1 MPVNKTVIKIVVE
14 GTPTAKQQLDQLKNA
29 TDKVNKAGKNYSK
42 GAKNMRG
49 VTKGM
54 QREVGRLRNIMLL
67 YSFAI
72 GGTIAAIKKLVN
84 IYRVQLESEA
94 KIQRGMKNV
103 ADATDGA
110 ADRLI
115 ALAGAYQQ
123 ITTFGDEAIISAQA
137 MLSTFQLNEKAIAEL
152 TPRILDMAAA
162 TGQDLQSAAIM
173 VGKAFTGQ
181 ASAMSRAGVVIDEFG
196 LQSARSKGPTEEFSY
211 LVGEL
216 DKNFEGFAQALADTD
231 IGKLDQLRNKI
242 SDLNEETGKVA
253 LPILVNWNNLL
264 FKGTKILSGSSI
276 WWETYLKSV
285 GTFTEKK
292 NAATIAMRE
301 WLKVVEESNK
311 KPDESE
317 TKGPEAA
324 VVIGLKEKLR
334 LLREELGVRKLL
346 NLSTSENYIFN
357 KAMTDDEIS
366 SLVNRNTLEKQL
378 SDTRME
384 LSIQEREI
392 RLAGANVTTEQQE
405 KYLKLRFKEV
415 ALDEQIKQAKVK
427 ATGAMIGSFAA
438 LNEAA
443 GGNAKVGAKMAQAS
457 AIINMY
463 AGANKALEQ
472 GGFLG
477 IAMAA
482 SVIASGMANVINIE
496 KQMSQMNKAAT
507 GASFITDGPQM
518 MLVGESGR
526 ESVNVVPLEGPNI
539 AGPQTSP
546 VSINITGNVL
556 SNEFVMDE
564 VIPAIKQ
571 AATMNLA

>member
-1 MPVNKTVIKIVVE
+1 
-14 GTPTAKQQLDQLKNA
+14 
-29 TDKVNKAGKNYSK
+29 
-42 GAKNMRG
+42 
-49 VTKGM
+49 
-54 QREVGRLRNIMLL
+54 
-67 YSFAI
+67 
-72 GGTIAAIKKLVN
+72 
-84 IYRVQLESEA
+84 
-94 KIQRGMKNV
+94 MKNV

>member
-1 MPVNKTVIKIVVE
+1 MPVNKTIIKIVVE

-29 TDKVNKAGKNYSK
+29 TDKVNKSGKNYTK
-42 GAKNMRG
+42 GANNMRG

-72 GGTIAAIKKLVN
+72 GGTIAAIKKLVG
-84 IYRVQLESEA
+84 IYRVQIESEA
-94 KIQRGMKNV
+94 KLQRGMKNV
-103 ADATDGA
+103 ADATGGA

-115 ALAGAYQQ
+115 ELAGAYQQ

-181 ASAMSRAGVVIDEFG
+181 ASAMSRAGVVVDEFA
-196 LQSARSKGPTEEFSY
+196 LASARSNGPIKEFSF

-216 DKNFEGFAQALADTD
+216 DKNFGGFAEALANTD

-242 SDLNEETGKVA
+242 SDLNEDTGKVA
-253 LPILVNWNNLL
+253 LPLLVNWNELL
-264 FKGTKILSGSSI
+264 FKGTKLLSGSTV
-276 WWETYLKSV
+276 WWEVYLKSV

-292 NAATIAMRE
+292 NAANVAMRE
-301 WLKVVEESNK
+301 WLKVVDESNK

-346 NLSTSENYIFN
+346 NLSTSENFIFN

-378 SDTRME
+378 SDSRME
-384 LSIQEREI
+384 LSVQEREI
-392 RLAGANVTTEQQE
+392 RLAGASVTTEQQE
-405 KYLKLRFKEV
+405 KYLQLRFKEV
-415 ALDEQIKQAKVK
+415 ALDEKISQAKVK
-427 ATGAMIGSFAA
+427 STTTMIGSFAA

-443 GGNAKVGAKMAQAS
+443 GGNAMASARLAQA
-457 AIINMY
+457 AATIDMF
-463 AGANKALEQ
+463 AGANKAFQQ
-472 GGFLG
+472 GGILG
-477 IAMAA
+477 FTGAAAIIAA
-482 SVIASGMANVINIE
+482 GTANVINIE
-496 KQMSQMNKAAT
+496 KQMSQMTKAAT
-507 GASFITDGPQM
+507 GASFVTDGPQM
-518 MLVGESGR
+518 MLVGEQGR
-526 ESVNVVPLEGPNI
+526 EQVNVTPLEGPNI

-556 SNEFVMDE
+556 SNEFVMDD
-564 VIPAIKQ
+564 VIPAIRQ
-571 AATMNLA
+571 AATINLA

>member
-1 MPVNKTVIKIVVE
+1 
-14 GTPTAKQQLDQLKNA
+14 
-29 TDKVNKAGKNYSK
+29 
-42 GAKNMRG
+42 MRG

-72 GGTIAAIKKLVN
+72 GGTIAAIKKLVG
-84 IYRVQLESEA
+84 IYRVQIESEA
-94 KIQRGMKNV
+94 KLQRGMKNV
-103 ADATDGA
+103 ADATGGA

-115 ALAGAYQQ
+115 ELAGAYQQ
-123 ITTFGDEAIISAQA
+123 TTTFGDEAIISAQA

-181 ASAMSRAGVVIDEFG
+181 ASAMSRAGVVVDEFA
-196 LQSARSKGPTEEFSY
+196 LASARSNGPIKEFSF

-216 DKNFEGFAQALADTD
+216 DKNFGGFAEALANTD

-242 SDLNEETGKVA
+242 SDLNEDTGKVA
-253 LPILVNWNNLL
+253 LPLLVTWNELL
-264 FKGTKILSGSSI
+264 FKGTKLLSGSTV
-276 WWETYLKSV
+276 WWEVYLKSV

-292 NAATIAMRE
+292 NAANVAMRE
-301 WLKVVEESNK
+301 WLKVVDESNK

-346 NLSTSENYIFN
+346 NLSTSENFIFN

-378 SDTRME
+378 SDSRME
-384 LSIQEREI
+384 LSVQEREI
-392 RLAGANVTTEQQE
+392 RLAGASVTTEQQE
-405 KYLKLRFKEV
+405 KYLQLRFKEV
-415 ALDEQIKQAKVK
+415 SLDEQISQAKVK
-427 ATGAMIGSFAA
+427 STTTMLGSFAA

-443 GGNAKVGAKMAQAS
+443 GGNAKAGAKLAQA
-457 AIINMY
+457 AATIDMF
-463 AGANKALEQ
+463 AGANKAFQQ
-472 GGFLG
+472 GGILG
-477 IAMAA
+477 FTGAAAIIAA
-482 SVIASGMANVINIE
+482 GTANIINIE
-496 KQMSQMNKAAT
+496 KQVSQMSKAAT
-507 GASFITDGPQM
+507 GASFVTDGPQM
-518 MLVGESGR
+518 MLVGEQGR
-526 ESVNVVPLEGPNI
+526 EQVNVTPLEGPNI

-556 SNEFVMDE
+556 SNEFVMDD
-564 VIPAIKQ
+564 VIPAIRQ
-571 AATMNLA
+571 AATINLA

>member
-384 LSIQEREI
+384 LSVQEREI